1 MRLHRLTACF
11 LTAAA
16 AIPSTLIATPGP
28 EVKIIRTEYGI
39 PHITAPD
46 MYGAG
51 YGSGYAYAQDNACTF
66 LEEVVT
72 IRGERSLYFGADT
85 LATDVFVAQPDAFTN
100 ILSDTYYRH
109 FFDDKAFAFQKA
121 GLGKDAGALV
131 GGYVA
136 GFNTFVSGAKPTD
149 LAADCRGK
157 PWVRPITER
166 DVTLRGLQFNLRG
179 GLNGMAQDFGRAVP
193 PEDDAP
199 ASKPVASI
207 KLQNPTASGL
217 GSNMAAYGRNR
228 TENGRG
234 LQFANPHFPW
244 SGIERLYVQHLTVP
258 GLLDIFGPVLHGM
271 PFNGIGFNGSQA
283 NSLTWSS
290 DKRLL
295 IRELS
300 LDPKDP
306 TAYIVDGRSEKM
318 KRNVVRVPVAVATNA
333 AGFVEHTVYETRYGA
348 VLGSPLLPWTKTKAY
363 VAWDVNSENA
373 RLYPQLLGLMQAKSV
388 AEVQQSLTDIM
399 GLPFS
404 NVISADKD
412 GNTLFANYSVAPN
425 ISDEQRV
432 SCLKTPEA
440 QPFLDEFG
448 IVVLD
453 GSRSACAPQSSKAP
467 QAAIVPANRKP
478 LLITPEYV
486 VQSNDSHWI
495 VNADERNFQKG
506 FPKVIGGENIN
517 IGERTRLAM
526 RFAEDRRLSRDGL
539 PGNKMTADAYA
550 TLFWRGDVLLANFII
565 PSLVESCE
573 RDPIVSLEDGTK
585 IDLAKACLALK
596 KWDRS
601 VRPDSRGGHI
611 FGLFT
616 EELNSVP
623 GNAQL
628 ALSDDNWKVKFDP
641 NDPVNTPRDF
651 IVTEAARQVLG
662 SVVAKLN
669 AANIPLDAPLSQV
682 QFVERNGVRIPIGG
696 GPESYNNF
704 KATVVAGKG
713 ITDPVPFADSYIHIV
728 EFGDTGPLARGVMS
742 YSQSTNPESPYY
754 DDMTKVY
761 SERHFFT
768 LPFSKQ
774 EIEAHKIEG
783 GVTLK
788 YQIKNK
794 K

>member
-1 MRLHRLTACF
+1 MRLFCVTTYFLATVALTP
-11 LTAAA
+11 AAA
-16 AIPSTLIATPGP
+16 VAARYAKVTIT
-28 EVKIIRTEYGI
+28 RTEYGI
-39 PHITAPD
+39 PHISAPD

-51 YGSGYAYAQDNACTF
+51 YGAGYAYAQDNACTF

-72 IRGERSLYFGADT
+72 IRGERSLYFGEDT
-85 LATDVFVAQPDAFTN
+85 LATDVFVAQPDAFSN
-100 ILSDTYYRH
+100 VLSDTYYRH
-109 FFDDKAFAFQKA
+109 FFDDKAYAFQKA
-121 GLGKDAGALV
+121 GLGKDAGSLV

-136 GFNTFVSGAKPTD
+136 GFNAFVSGAKP
-149 LAADCRGK
+149 ANIAPNCRGK
-157 PWVRPITER
+157 AWVRPITIR
-166 DVTLRGLQFNLRG
+166 DITLRALQFNLRG
-179 GLNGMAQDFGRAVP
+179 GLNGMAQDFGRAAP
-193 PEDDAP
+193 PTDDAP
-199 ASKPVASI
+199 KPVAQI
-207 KLQNPTASGL
+207 RLNNPMASGL
-217 GSNMAAYGRNR
+217 GSNMAAYGKNR

-234 LQFANPHFPW
+234 LQFSNPHFPW
-244 SGIERLYVQHLTVP
+244 SGIERLYMQHLTVP
-258 GLLDIFGPVLHGM
+258 GRLDTFGPVLHGM

-290 DKRLL
+290 DKRLV
-295 IRELS
+295 IRELN
-300 LDPKDP
+300 LDIKDP
-306 TAYIVDGRSEKM
+306 TSYIIDGRSEKM
-318 KRNVVRVPVAVATNA
+318 KRYVVRIPVSSTTNA
-333 AGFVEHTVYETRYGA
+333 AGYVERTVYETRYGA
-348 VLGSPLLPWTKTKAY
+348 VLGSPLLPWTKTNAY
-363 VAWDVNSENA
+363 VAWDVNMQNA

-388 AEVQQSLTDIM
+388 AEVKQSLTKVM

-425 ISDEQRV
+425 ITDQQRV
-432 SCLKTPEA
+432 TCLKTPEA

-453 GSRSACAPQSSKAP
+453 GSRSACAPQPSKAP

-478 LLITPEYV
+478 LFITPEYV

-506 FPKVIGGENIN
+506 FAKVIGGENIN

-526 RFAEDRRLSRDGL
+526 KFAEDRRLSRDGL

-550 TLFWRGDVLLANFII
+550 TLFWRGDVLLANFMV
-565 PSLVESCE
+565 PNLVTSCE
-573 RDPIVSLEDGTK
+573 RDPVVVMEDGSK
-585 IDLAKACLALK
+585 LDLGKACAALK

-601 VRPDSRGGHI
+601 VRPDSTGGHI

-616 EELNSVP
+616 EELASVP

-628 ALSDDNWKVKFDP
+628 ALSDDNWAVKFDP
-641 NDPVNTPRDF
+641 KDPINTPRDF
-651 IVTEAARQVLG
+651 IVTDAARQALAA
-662 SVVAKLN
+662 VVAKLN

-682 QFVERNGVRIPIGG
+682 QFVERGGVRIPIGG

-704 KATVVAGKG
+704 KATVVPGKG

-728 EFGDTGPLARGVMS
+728 EFGDAGPAARGVMS

-761 SERHFFT
+761 SKRQFFT

-783 GVTLK
+783 GVTLEYRIPK
-788 YQIKNK
+788 QK
-794 K
+794 